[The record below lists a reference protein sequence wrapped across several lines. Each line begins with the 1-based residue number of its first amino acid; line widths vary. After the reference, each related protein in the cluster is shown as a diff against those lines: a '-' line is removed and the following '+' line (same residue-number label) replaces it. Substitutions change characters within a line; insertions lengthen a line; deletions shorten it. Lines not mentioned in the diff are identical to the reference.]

1 MKLEKRKIW
10 LVLGEPPKGYAKE
23 LNVLS
28 AFSTRKEAEDKVK
41 WYEETFTKGTEPYI
55 IQEIETWFPTEY

>member
-10 LVLGEPPKGYAKE
+10 LVVREPPKGYTKE
-23 LNVLS
+23 IIVLS
-28 AFSTRKEAEDKVK
+28 AFSTRKEAEEKVE
-41 WYEETFTKGTEPYI
+41 WYKATFTKGKEPYE